1 MTEDSEESES
11 ESEEDE
17 NPLKKKFSATAKV
30 ALALGSSS
38 IHSGEEDDLSPR
50 EEAPKKFSKVGSFQ
64 KRKKTSKFFYQLEM
78 SQAIIVIF
86 SENQRLKASP
96 SKGVV
101 ILTVIKK
108 EFQEVFYY
116 IKLIFNFNF

>member
-38 IHSGEEDDLSPR
+38 IHSGEEDDLMSPR
-50 EEAPKKFSKVGSFQ
+50 EEAPKKFSKVGSFLMRVQ
-64 KRKKTSKFFYQLEM
+64 PGYSYGRVCRV
-78 SQAIIVIF
+78 IIVIDA
-86 SENQRLKASP
+86 RVYR
-96 SKGVV
+96 G
-101 ILTVIKK
+101 
-108 EFQEVFYY
+108 
-116 IKLIFNFNF
+116 

>member
-17 NPLKKKFSATAKV
+17 QNPLKKKFSATAKV

-38 IHSGEEDDLSPR
+38 IHSGEEDDLMSPR

-64 KRKKTSKFFYQLEM
+64 KKSLIWYSSDLITKK
-78 SQAIIVIF
+78 
-86 SENQRLKASP
+86 
-96 SKGVV
+96 
-101 ILTVIKK
+101 
-108 EFQEVFYY
+108 
-116 IKLIFNFNF
+116 

>member
-38 IHSGEEDDLSPR
+38 IHSGEEDDLMSPR
-50 EEAPKKFSKVGSFQ
+50 EEAPKKFSKVGSFE
-64 KRKKTSKFFYQLEM
+64 KKKKS
-78 SQAIIVIF
+78 
-86 SENQRLKASP
+86 SP
-96 SKGVV
+96 STCRTSGASKNRDFSSFFFS
-101 ILTVIKK
+101 ILCPKFLSDQIK
-108 EFQEVFYY
+108 F
-116 IKLIFNFNF
+116 

>member
-11 ESEEDE
+11 ESEETE

-38 IHSGEEDDLSPR
+38 IHSGEEDDLMSPR

-64 KRKKTSKFFYQLEM
+64 KKNNKL
-78 SQAIIVIF
+78 AV
-86 SENQRLKASP
+86 RLPDKR
-96 SKGVV
+96 
-101 ILTVIKK
+101 
-108 EFQEVFYY
+108 
-116 IKLIFNFNF
+116 NF

>member
-38 IHSGEEDDLSPR
+38 IHSGEEDDLMSPR

-64 KRKKTSKFFYQLEM
+64 KNKSDL
-78 SQAIIVIF
+78 IF
-86 SENQRLKASP
+86 SLIWQQD
-96 SKGVV
+96 
-101 ILTVIKK
+101 
-108 EFQEVFYY
+108 QELNHFCDLVDVFS
-116 IKLIFNFNF
+116 

>member
-64 KRKKTSKFFYQLEM
+64 KRRKKCWFLKRKETSKFFYQLEI
-78 SQAIIVIF
+78 SQAIIVIV
-86 SENQRLKASP
+86 SENQRLKACS

-108 EFQEVFYY
+108 
-116 IKLIFNFNF
+116 

>member
-38 IHSGEEDDLSPR
+38 IHSGEEDDLMSPR

-64 KRKKTSKFFYQLEM
+64 KKSLIQIRNPSIYNIICWVAWTM
-78 SQAIIVIF
+78 GQA
-86 SENQRLKASP
+86 NRRP
-96 SKGVV
+96 SV
-101 ILTVIKK
+101 
-108 EFQEVFYY
+108 
-116 IKLIFNFNF
+116 